1 MKKIA
6 LIYSFNTTKSKNAAK
21 KIIAEIGEDK
31 IDSLNAE
38 EITGEEFLKYD
49 KYILSLPTW
58 FDGELPNYWDE
69 FVPELEDLP
78 LKGKTFALF
87 GLGDQKNYAENFGDA
102 VGIMAE
108 IIEQAGGKIIGSTE
122 VEGYTFENSKALRD
136 GKFVGLLLDQDNQAK
151 LSGKRIK
158 DWVASIGQ
166 LLLK

>member
-1 MKKIA
+1 
-6 LIYSFNTTKSKNAAK
+6 
-21 KIIAEIGEDK
+21 
-31 IDSLNAE
+31 
-38 EITGEEFLKYD
+38 
-49 KYILSLPTW
+49 
-58 FDGELPNYWDE
+58 
-69 FVPELEDLP
+69 
-78 LKGKTFALF
+78 
-87 GLGDQKNYAENFGDA
+87 
-102 VGIMAE
+102 MAE

>member
-21 KIIAEIGEDK
+21 KIIAEFGEDK
-31 IDSLNAE
+31 IESLNAE
-38 EITGEEFLKYD
+38 DITGEEFMKYD

-87 GLGDQKNYAENFGDA
+87 GLGDQKNYSENFGDA
-102 VGIMAE
+102 LGIMAE

-136 GKFVGLLLDQDNQAK
+136 SKFVGLLLDQDNQAK

-158 DWVASIGQ
+158 DWVANIGPK
-166 LLLK
+166 LLK

>member
-21 KIIAEIGEDK
+21 KIVAEIGEDK
-31 IDSLNAE
+31 IDILNAE
-38 EITGEEFLKYD
+38 EIGGEEFVKYD

-87 GLGDQKNYAENFGDA
+87 GLGDQKNYPENFGDA
-102 VGIMAE
+102 VGIMADV
-108 IIEQAGGKIIGSTE
+108 IEEAGGKIIGSTD
-122 VEGYTFENSKALRD
+122 VEGYTFENSKALRN
-136 GKFVGLLLDQDNQAK
+136 GKFIGLLLDQDNQAK

-158 DWVASIGQ
+158 DWVATIAPI
-166 LLLK
+166 LLK

>member
-21 KIIAEIGEDK
+21 KIIAEFGEDK
-31 IDSLNAE
+31 IESLNAE
-38 EITGEEFLKYD
+38 DITGEEFMKYD

-87 GLGDQKNYAENFGDA
+87 GLGDQKNYSENFGDA
-102 VGIMAE
+102 LGIMAE

-158 DWVASIGQ
+158 DWVANIGPK
-166 LLLK
+166 LLK